1 MEIIPKKKYRKN
13 HFIVGYSGNKREEI
27 DEIMKHIED
36 KEYKK
41 IIEPFSGTSAF
52 SVFYHYE
59 HKAPN
64 TKYILN
70 DSNKNL
76 IEIYKLLLPENK
88 ERLKTTIETLNSY
101 LVDIN
106 KEKYDIIKKKD
117 TLESYIF
124 INKVYAM
131 RPGLFPTT
139 RTIIKSFNFIYD
151 TLIYKFMQENHNNI
165 TLSCDEATNIIEKYK
180 NDEDALIFMDPPY
193 MLEYNKMYHDSR
205 VNIYEYLYNNQIST
219 YKAKTV
225 LCLNDNWIIRLL
237 FNTHIKESYK
247 KLYQQSKKANT
258 HIVITN

>member
-1 MEIIPKKKYRKN
+1 
-13 HFIVGYSGNKREEI
+13 
-27 DEIMKHIED
+27 
-36 KEYKK
+36 
-41 IIEPFSGTSAF
+41 
-52 SVFYHYE
+52 
-59 HKAPN
+59 
-64 TKYILN
+64 
-70 DSNKNL
+70 
-76 IEIYKLLLPENK
+76 
-88 ERLKTTIETLNSY
+88 
-101 LVDIN
+101 
-106 KEKYDIIKKKD
+106 
-117 TLESYIF
+117 
-124 INKVYAM
+124 
-131 RPGLFPTT
+131 
-139 RTIIKSFNFIYD
+139 
-151 TLIYKFMQENHNNI
+151 MQENHNNI